1 VSPFDAT
8 PRRLGANQLHE
19 QNMLASNDFV
29 EERVLT
35 SSPST
40 NAARGIVWADVLAE
54 IAADEEARQLRAA
67 QTRQLR
73 DAA

>member
-1 VSPFDAT
+1 MSPFDAT
-8 PRRLGANQLHE
+8 PRRHGANPLHN
-19 QNMLASNDFV
+19 QNTPAVTEFL

-67 QTRQLR
+67 ETRQLR